1 MTAARKLEELEMSR
15 DEVLTDHDLANS
27 DSEATR
33 LVKLAL
39 NKLEE
44 GMGSARETR
53 LKARALRSVCTPAP
67 GKF

>member
-15 DEVLTDHDLANS
+15 DEEMIDPDLANS

-33 LVKLAL
+33 LIKLAL
-39 NKLEE
+39 SKLEE
-44 GMGSARETR
+44 GMGSSRETR
-53 LKARALRSVCTPAP
+53 RKARALRSVCTPTP